1 MSNNTETN
9 IPIGFTENSNNEW
22 VNWIEEAVAKNYFK
36 YYEFDNFRNVQKIGF
51 GGFGEV
57 YRANW
62 KSSRNYLA
70 LKSFPDFNDVTIKE
84 IVKELKIQREVDFH
98 ENIIRF
104 FGVTIENSKKYWL
117 VMEYADGG
125 TLREYLKKC
134 FDNLT
139 WDNKFDMAF
148 QLASAILCL
157 HDEEIIHRDLHSKN
171 VLVHQNMIKLA
182 DFGLSKRIEES
193 SNFRSSK
200 LFGIMPYIDPKSFS
214 NGDYKLN
221 EKSDIYSIGVLLW
234 EISSGKPP
242 FYTEGKPYDIC
253 LALSISQGFRETPI
267 PDTPIDYLNIYTDCW
282 NNEPDNRP
290 TINHVVSKLNEIIL
304 KNSKNTMIIEDSSS
318 MDSLSNDSH
327 TNIQL
332 VSNKQQLNLDA
343 FKSLTHDELSKFI
356 QDFNEI
362 LLKDSLLNDSHTN
375 IQLSNKQQ
383 LNLDAFKSLTH
394 DELSKFIQ
402 DFNEIL
408 PKDSLLNDSHANI
421 QLSNKQQLNLDA
433 FGSLS
438 HGELSKFIQDF
449 NKMNTEDMEPLMLL
463 NNNFMIRT
471 DEMVKLSNKIWINV
485 DRQNIYNYLNNHNIT
500 SQEIYI
506 WLLNNQHYS
515 NSIALLGDFNYL
527 GIEIEVDEN
536 KAFELYRKAAD
547 LGNIIAQYN
556 LGCCYEKGIGTDI
569 DKEKA
574 FKLNWN

>member
-1 MSNNTETN
+1 MSNNTETK
-9 IPIGFTENSNNEW
+9 IPIGLTENSNNE
-22 VNWIEEAVAKNYFK
+22 
-36 YYEFDNFRNVQKIGF
+36 NVQKIGF

-193 SNFRSSK
+193 SNLRSSK

-304 KNSKNTMIIEDSSS
+304 KNSKNTMIIKDSSS
-318 MDSLSNDSH
+318 MDSLS
-327 TNIQL
+327 
-332 VSNKQQLNLDA
+332 
-343 FKSLTHDELSKFI
+343 
-356 QDFNEI
+356 
-362 LLKDSLLNDSHTN
+362 NDSHTN

-383 LNLDAFKSLTH
+383 LNLDAFESLSH
-394 DELSKFIQ
+394 SELSKFIQ
-402 DFNEIL
+402 DFNKISS
-408 PKDSLLNDSHANI
+408 KDSLLNDSHANIQLSIKQQLNLDAFESLSHSELSKFIQDFNKISSKDSLLNDFHANI

-433 FGSLS
+433 FESLS
-438 HGELSKFIQDF
+438 H
-449 NKMNTEDMEPLMLL
+449 DM
-463 NNNFMIRT
+463 
-471 DEMVKLSNKIWINV
+471 
-485 DRQNIYNYLNNHNIT
+485 
-500 SQEIYI
+500 
-506 WLLNNQHYS
+506 
-515 NSIALLGDFNYL
+515 
-527 GIEIEVDEN
+527 
-536 KAFELYRKAAD
+536 
-547 LGNIIAQYN
+547 
-556 LGCCYEKGIGTDI
+556 
-569 DKEKA
+569 DKCR
-574 FKLNWN
+574 